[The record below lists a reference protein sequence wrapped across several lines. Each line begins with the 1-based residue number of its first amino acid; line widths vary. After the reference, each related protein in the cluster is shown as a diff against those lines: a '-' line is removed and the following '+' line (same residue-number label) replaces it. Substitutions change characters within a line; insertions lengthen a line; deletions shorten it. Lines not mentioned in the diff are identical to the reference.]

1 MVRTDQ
7 PPFPTAPTARRSVS
21 ALSGVGRRSWTF
33 AGFISLA
40 LVALWWAT
48 PTRWLVPIAATT
60 AILSSIV
67 DLREFRVPNPLTL
80 AGFALTLAAASPLVA
95 SGSLDARDL
104 AVGAGLMAG
113 PLLVSHLVT
122 RGSTPGLGDVKLAG
136 VLGLTLGAVS
146 VTAAYVGLLASLLT
160 GAVFGLWYQ
169 RRTRGRGFP
178 FAPAIAM
185 ATLGVLFAAGAVER
199 GVV

>member
-7 PPFPTAPTARRSVS
+7 PPFPTASTARRSVS

-60 AILSSIV
+60 AILASIV
-67 DLREFRVPNPLTL
+67 DLREFRVPNALTL

-95 SGSLDARDL
+95 SGALDGRDL

-122 RGSTPGLGDVKLAG
+122 RGRTPGLGDVKLAG

-160 GAVFGLWYQ
+160 GAIFGLWYQ

-185 ATLGVLFAAGAVER
+185 ATLGVLFAAGAADR